1 MRHSQHFFAATLAV
15 TTLGLSGATAQSG
28 SDACATP
35 EPVSGLGAFPFST
48 VGATTDGT
56 AAALCNFF
64 SNSQV
69 YNDVWF
75 CWTATESGLL
85 NFTTCGASFDTK
97 LAVYLGCNPCPDEST
112 MIACNDDATC
122 TTGATL
128 RSIVTFGVVAGES
141 YIVRIG
147 AYAATGTGTGNLT
160 VESGALGELTN
171 PANNHRYVLY
181 PATTWS
187 GAEATAQAIGGNL
200 VAINDAE
207 ESAWIQS
214 EFGTFGGTN
223 RRIWIGA
230 NDVAV
235 EGQWEWTT
243 GEPFTFSAWNAGE
256 PNNASGIEH
265 YAEFFG
271 DVALWNDM
279 PDSGGTAVHVALAEI
294 GDGGGG
300 GNTCPAD
307 IDNDGWVAGSD
318 MAAVLGSWGGSGAAD
333 IDGDGVVGG
342 ADIAAILGSWG
353 ECP

>member
-1 MRHSQHFFAATLAV
+1 MRHATLLVA
-15 TTLGLSGATAQSG
+15 TTLTTATIGISGASAQMGSNSCASPNAISG
-28 SDACATP
+28 IGS
-35 EPVSGLGAFPFST
+35 FPWST

-56 AAALCNFF
+56 AAVLCNFF
-64 SNSQV
+64 NNSQV

-75 CWTATESGLL
+75 CWTASESGLL
-85 NFTTCGASFDTK
+85 KFTTCGASFDTK

-112 MIACNDDATC
+112 LIACNDDATC
-122 TTGATL
+122 ASGPTL
-128 RSIVTFGVVAGES
+128 RSIVTVGVEAGES
-141 YIVRIG
+141 YTVRIG
-147 AYAATGTGTGNLT
+147 AYAATVTGTGNLT
-160 VESGALGELTN
+160 IESGAMGESIN

-181 PATTWS
+181 SATTWS
-187 GAEATAQAIGGNL
+187 GAEATAQMLGGHL

-207 ESAWIQS
+207 ESAWIQT
-214 EFGTFGGTN
+214 EFGLFGGVN

-230 NDVAV
+230 NDVAS
-235 EGQWEWTT
+235 EGVWAWTT

-279 PDSGGTAVHVALAEI
+279 PDSGGTPVHVALAEI
-294 GDGGGG
+294 SEGGGG

-318 MAAVLGSWGGSGAAD
+318 MAAVLSSWGGTGTAD
-333 IDGDGVVGG
+333 IDGDGIVGG
-342 ADIAAILGSWG
+342 ADMAAILGSWG